1 MSWRAGAAHE
11 AGPGTLMDMRTHVV
25 AVVGA
30 PATGKSGLAIALA
43 RALDGEVVNADSMQ
57 LYQGMDIGTA
67 KEPEAARAGVPHHLL
82 DIWPVTRTPG
92 AADSQRLPRAAIDA
106 VLARGRVPV
115 LVGGSGLYVRA
126 ALGDLDFPRTD
137 DGAR

>member
-30 PATGKSGLAIALA
+30 TATGKSGLAIALA
-43 RALDGEVVNADSMQ
+43 RALGGEIVNADSMQ

-67 KEPEAARAGVPHHLL
+67 KEPEAARQDVPHHLL
-82 DIWPVTRTPG
+82 TFGRGRRTRTWP
-92 AADSQRLPRAAIDA
+92 DYPK
-106 VLARGRVPV
+106 
-115 LVGGSGLYVRA
+115 
-126 ALGDLDFPRTD
+126 FPRPATHKL
-137 DGAR
+137 